1 MTKRNWYVTTPGYKP
16 FPMILLSQAM
26 NHVSALAFARSI
38 WSECI
43 VE

>member
-1 MTKRNWYVTTPGYKP
+1 MKKSWVVTAPGYKP

-26 NHVSALAFARSI
+26 DHVSALAFARSI
-38 WSECI
+38 WRECT

>member
-26 NHVSALAFARSI
+26 DHVSALAFARSI
-38 WSECI
+38 WPVCEVS
-43 VE
+43 

>member
-1 MTKRNWYVTTPGYKP
+1 MTKRNWYVTTPGHGT

-26 NHVSALAFARSI
+26 DHETALAFARSI
-38 WSECI
+38 WPQCT

>member
-1 MTKRNWYVTTPGYKP
+1 MTKKNWSITTPSYKP

-26 NHVSALAFARSI
+26 DHVSALAFARSI
-38 WSECI
+38 WPLCT